1 MKIFDA
7 LIKDAGGG
15 GAFMCIPFDVEQAY
29 GKKRIMVRADIKI
42 KIYHGSLVH
51 SRMASAKISSR

>member
-1 MKIFDA
+1 
-7 LIKDAGGG
+7 
-15 GAFMCIPFDVEQAY
+15 MCIPFDVEQAY